1 MPKIVDHDGRRREV
15 LDATWRVIARKGL
28 DGTTIREIAQE
39 LGYSHG
45 VLAHYFKNK
54 DDIIRSA
61 HLLAYSRASE
71 RIRATM
77 GDRTGLAALRHALL
91 QALPL
96 DEERLLEARIE
107 VGAWQRAL
115 ANPELAEVKRQSL
128 DGWRDF
134 LLGLVRSARQEDD
147 IHSPQPD
154 QLVVHEIVVL
164 VDALSVEAVLHP
176 DYATRER
183 QLELADALLGR
194 LARPDGR
201 PA

>member
-1 MPKIVDHDGRRREV
+1 MPKIVDHDERRREV
-15 LDATWRVIARKGL
+15 LEATWRVIARKGL

-39 LGYSHG
+39 VGYSNG

-54 DDIIRSA
+54 DDIIRQA
-61 HLLAYSRASE
+61 HLLAYRRAGE

-91 QALPL
+91 HALPL
-96 DEERLLEARIE
+96 DDERLLEARIE

-115 ANPELAEVKRQSL
+115 SSPELAEVKQQSL
-128 DGWRDF
+128 NYWREF
-134 LLGLVRSARQEDD
+134 LLSLVRAARQAGDIDSPRPDD
-147 IHSPQPD
+147 
-154 QLVVHEIVVL
+154 LLVHEIIVL

-176 DYATRER
+176 GYATRER
-183 QLELADALLGR
+183 QLQLADALLER
-194 LARPDGR
+194 LVRPGGH